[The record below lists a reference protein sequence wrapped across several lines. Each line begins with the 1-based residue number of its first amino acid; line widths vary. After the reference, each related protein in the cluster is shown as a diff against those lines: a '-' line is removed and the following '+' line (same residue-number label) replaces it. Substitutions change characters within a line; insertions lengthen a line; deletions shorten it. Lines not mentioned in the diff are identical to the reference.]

1 MRYITEDLNK
11 VILDKCNV
19 TKTNLLGIKKGIY
32 LHVFQPTEDI
42 YENRKNKEHIIRSG
56 AIVFKP
62 GKFTSGLFGRC
73 SSYYKSWKYKSTHE
87 FCLLNEVK
95 SYLLVDLS
103 NYNNDYVARVEAGL
117 TSIIEIV
124 IGETKRQ
131 ENGSK
136 SEYRLLNKEVKLT
149 DVMIRKLTN
158 IINCQI
164 ENDMA
169 LEVNKKLYFVN

>member
-1 MRYITEDLNK
+1 M
-11 VILDKCNV
+11 
-19 TKTNLLGIKKGIY
+19 
-32 LHVFQPTEDI
+32 
-42 YENRKNKEHIIRSG
+42 
-56 AIVFKP
+56 
-62 GKFTSGLFGRC
+62 
-73 SSYYKSWKYKSTHE
+73 
-87 FCLLNEVK
+87 LNEVK

>member
-11 VILDKCNV
+11 VILDKCNI
-19 TKTNLLGIKKGIY
+19 TKTNLSNIKKGIY

-95 SYLLVDLS
+95 SYLLVDL
-103 NYNNDYVARVEAGL
+103 
-117 TSIIEIV
+117 
-124 IGETKRQ
+124 
-131 ENGSK
+131 
-136 SEYRLLNKEVKLT
+136 
-149 DVMIRKLTN
+149 
-158 IINCQI
+158 
-164 ENDMA
+164 
-169 LEVNKKLYFVN
+169 